1 MPFTL
6 SGFVALRIERGREA
20 DNREAEVPA
29 DAFTYQEGGIR
40 LLDDEHTRHEATY
53 RYTGDAGYDL
63 VLITTAINGMAEPT
77 ELAVEGEKSGTVQIV
92 QNAIKADF
100 QHDPDLDDEPLT
112 PVSSN

>member
-6 SGFVALRIERGREA
+6 SGFVALRIEGEK
-20 DNREAEVPA
+20 EVETEEVTA

-53 RYTGDAGYDL
+53 RYANAAGYDL
-63 VLITTAINGMAEPT
+63 VLTTTAINGMAEPT
-77 ELAVEGEKSGTVQIV
+77 ELTVEGKKSGTVQIV

-100 QHDPDLDDEPLT
+100 QHDPDRDDEPLT